1 VKPSPKLAS
10 KILALAGVVIRR
22 GNFGPALV
30 RVQACKRRSL
40 KRQLDRNAHFIEREN
55 MKSSR
60 VDTWVATVPDRAG
73 ALAAKLKALAAS
85 GANLELIIARRA
97 GDESGKSLVF
107 VTPLKGAKEVG
118 AAGGAG
124 FTKSG
129 SLHTLRAEGP
139 DKPGAAGRVTA
150 ALADHGLNLRG
161 FSAAAIGKK
170 FICYIALDKEGEAV
184 KAARVLRDL

>member
-1 VKPSPKLAS
+1 
-10 KILALAGVVIRR
+10 
-22 GNFGPALV
+22 
-30 RVQACKRRSL
+30 
-40 KRQLDRNAHFIEREN
+40 

-60 VDTWVATVPDRAG
+60 VDTWVTTIPDRTG
-73 ALAAKLKALAAS
+73 ALAGKLKDLAAS

-97 GDESGKSLVF
+97 GDHSGKTLVF
-107 VTPLKGAKEVG
+107 VAPLKGAKQVG
-118 AAGGAG
+118 AAGTAG

-139 DKPGAAGRVTA
+139 DKPGAAGRVA
-150 ALADHGLNLRG
+150 SALAEQGLNMRG

-170 FICYIALDKEGEAV
+170 FICYIALDKEAEAV